1 MEVKKHNNVEGYHHY
16 LSGTDLNPE
25 QYAEKKI
32 RMLIRDFGFV
42 LRDEEI
48 EHIKSLKTD
57 NAIDRAAR
65 KIIFE
70 RLK

>member
-1 MEVKKHNNVEGYHHY
+1 
-16 LSGTDLNPE
+16 
-25 QYAEKKI
+25 
-32 RMLIRDFGFV
+32 MLIRDFGFV

-48 EHIKSLKTD
+48 EHIKSLKTYS
-57 NAIDRAAR
+57 AIDRAAR